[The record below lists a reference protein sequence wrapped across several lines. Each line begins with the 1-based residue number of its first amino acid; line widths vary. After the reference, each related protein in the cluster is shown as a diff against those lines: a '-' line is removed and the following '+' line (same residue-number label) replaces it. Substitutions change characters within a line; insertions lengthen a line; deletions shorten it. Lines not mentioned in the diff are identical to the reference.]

1 MTFTELVIKRPTLV
15 VAVFAVLI
23 GGGIF
28 AYSKLGYELLPDF
41 SSPTLVIT
49 IPYPGASPT
58 AVEKNVTEKVEDAI
72 SGMDEL
78 KRISSQSNEGAAV
91 IIAEFSPS
99 ADIMNK
105 QQDAQQKI
113 TNIMSD
119 LPDDIKT
126 PAIKRVTPSDMP
138 VMQLITNSNLP
149 NRAFY
154 DLMDKDI
161 IPLLQRVEGMGDI
174 TLIGGEQRE
183 IQVNANMNKLRYY
196 GISLTDVLNA
206 ITTQNMDFPT
216 GSIYTKRTTNSVRLS
231 GKFTDFE
238 QISNTKIKLPNGN
251 YIQVSDVADVA
262 DATEKRTTLARLNG
276 QEGIGLVLKKQTGS
290 NSVAIS
296 NQIKKIMHNLEK
308 EYSQYNLKFKIVDD
322 QAKFTLSAAHAVMED
337 LAIAVVLVSI
347 IMLLFLHSIRDSLI
361 VLVAIPAS
369 LVSTFIALYLFGY
382 TLNLMTLLAM
392 SLVIGILVDDS
403 IVILENI
410 HRHLSMGKNKIRA
423 TIDGRQEIAFSAIA
437 ITLVDVVVFTPIMF
451 IDNVIGQILKQY
463 AATVV
468 ISTLMSLVVC
478 FTITPLLASRFS
490 KVTVLNYKNPL
501 HRILIIFEQNLAR
514 STLYYQKL
522 LGWVLKHKII
532 ATAVVFMLFS
542 SIIFI
547 FRLGIIGS
555 EMVATGDEGKILVN
569 LEYDKNTPLELNSQQ
584 TLKVENFLIKLP
596 GVQYVYTLVGSGGTS
611 GVSAFAG
618 VNPENKTQ
626 ILLVLNDEKKQRP
639 IQTNDMMRQL
649 LKELPQTFPLIRFRI
664 SIGGGMN
671 GDAPVQRV
679 LYSNNIE
686 DLMIAGKK
694 LKSALDTMYGVIN
707 PMVSVEDGSPE
718 VAIELDRKKMGLLG
732 LDINNIGNVLRTAYT
747 GDDNSKYR
755 TTANDYTL
763 RVQLDEFDRRN
774 PIDVRNITFK
784 NNKNQ
789 IIQLD
794 QFATVRF
801 GTSPSMIE
809 RTDRR
814 FSQTVKSDV
823 LGVTA
828 GEITAKVEK
837 LVNTP
842 GFLPKS
848 VESATIGSSEHMQES
863 LTAMVQALGASFLL
877 VYFIMVA
884 LYNSFVYPFVVLFSL
899 PVALIGAVLALALG
913 MSSISIF
920 TMLGVIMLMGLVA
933 KNGILIVDFTNHLK
947 EKGYTTY
954 SALLEAGKER
964 MRPILMTTIA
974 MVVGMIPIAIS
985 KGSGAEWKNGLA
997 LVMIGGLLSSLILT
1011 IFVVPM
1017 VYYVIDR
1024 IQRYGLGKRKII
1036 VKQDKKEEE
1045 LYKKSKPY

>member
-1 MTFTELVIKRPTLV
+1 MTFTELIIKRPTLV
-15 VAVFAVLI
+15 VAVFAVLM

-28 AYSKLGYELLPDF
+28 AYTKLGYELLPDF

-78 KRISSQSNEGAAV
+78 KRVSSQSNEGAAV
-91 IIAEFSPS
+91 IIAEFVPS

-126 PAIKRVTPSDMP
+126 PAIKRITPSDMP
-138 VMQLITNSNLP
+138 VMQIITNSNLP
-149 NRAFY
+149 NRVFY
-154 DLMDKDI
+154 DLVDKEI
-161 IPLLQRVEGMGDI
+161 VPLLQRVEGMGDI
-174 TLIGGEQRE
+174 TLVGGEQRE

-196 GISLTDVLNA
+196 GISLTDLLNA
-206 ITTQNMDFPT
+206 ITSQNMDFPT
-216 GSIYTKRTTNSVRLS
+216 GNIYNRMTTNSVRLS
-231 GKFTDFE
+231 GMFTTFSE
-238 QISNTKIKLPNGN
+238 ISNTKVQLPSGE

-262 DATEKRTTLARLNG
+262 DATEKRTTIARLNG
-276 QEGIGLVLKKQTGS
+276 QEGIGLVLKKQTGA
-290 NSVAIS
+290 NSVSIS
-296 NQIKKIMHNLEK
+296 NQIKKIIQTLEQ
-308 EYSQYNLKFKIVDD
+308 EYHQHHLKFKIVDD
-322 QAKFTLSAAHAVMED
+322 QATFTLSAAHAVMED
-337 LAIAVVLVSI
+337 LLIAVILVSL

-369 LVSTFIALYLFGY
+369 LISTFIALYLFGY

-410 HRHLSMGKNKIRA
+410 HRHLSMGKDKIRA

-437 ITLVDVVVFTPIMF
+437 ITMVDVVVFTPIMF
-451 IDNVIGQILKQY
+451 IDNVIGQLLKQY
-463 AATVV
+463 AATIVV
-468 ISTLMSLVVC
+468 STLMSLVVC

-490 KVTVLNYKNPL
+490 KVTVLNYTNPI
-501 HRILIIFEQNLAR
+501 HRILIVFEQNLAR
-514 STLYYQKL
+514 FTLYYQKL
-522 LGWVLKHKII
+522 LGWVLRHKII
-532 ATAVVFMLFS
+532 TGSIVLALFGS
-542 SIIFI
+542 MFLIFK
-547 FRLGIIGS
+547 LGIIGT

-569 LEYDKNTPLELNSQQ
+569 LEYDKNTPLDLNSQRS
-584 TLKVENFLIKLP
+584 LKVEKYLIDLP
-596 GVQYVYTLVGSGGTS
+596 GVQYIYTMIGSSGTS
-611 GVSAFAG
+611 GVSAFSG
-618 VNPENKTQ
+618 ISPENKTQ
-626 ILLVLNDEKKQRP
+626 ILVVLNDEKKDRP
-639 IQTNDMMRQL
+639 IQTNDMIRKL
-649 LKELPQTFPLIRFRI
+649 LKELPEKFSLTRFRV

-671 GDAPVQRV
+671 SDAPVQRV
-679 LYSNNIE
+679 FYSNNIQ

-694 LKSALDTMYGVIN
+694 LKSALDTMNGVIN
-707 PMVSVEDGSPE
+707 PIVSVEDGAPE
-718 VAIELDRKKMGLLG
+718 VDIELDRKKMGLLG
-732 LDINNIGNVLRTAYT
+732 LDINNIGSVLRTAYT

-755 TTANDYTL
+755 TIENDYTL
-763 RVQLDEFDRRN
+763 RVQLDQFDRRN
-774 PIDVRNITFK
+774 PIDINSITFK

-794 QFATVRF
+794 QFGTITF

-809 RTDRR
+809 RTNRR
-814 FSQTVKSDV
+814 FSQTVKADV
-823 LGVTA
+823 LGITA
-828 GEITAKVEK
+828 GEVTENIAK
-837 LVNTP
+837 LVNTA

-848 VESATIGSSEHMQES
+848 VESATIGSSEQMQES

-884 LYNSFVYPFVVLFSL
+884 LYNSFIYPFVVLFSL
-899 PVALIGAVLALALG
+899 PVALIGAIIALALG
-913 MSSISIF
+913 MGSISIF
-920 TMLGVIMLMGLVA
+920 TMLGIIMLMGLVA

-954 SALLEAGKER
+954 SALLVAGKER
-964 MRPILMTTIA
+964 LRPILMTTIA

-985 KGSGAEWKNGLA
+985 KGSGSEWKNGLA
-997 LVMIGGLLSSLILT
+997 LVMIGGLLSSLLLT

-1017 VYYVIDR
+1017 VYYIIDR
-1024 IQRYGLGKRKII
+1024 IQHFGLKKRRK
-1036 VKQDKKEEE
+1036 
-1045 LYKKSKPY
+1045 L